1 MKQGRQTGLGCPPA
15 ALRPGVA
22 PSPTVPVKM
31 WHKPPKATW
40 GERRTRRAAQTGEE
54 KAAHLSRVALRY
66 GVQIVVLNSISLCDV
81 RTGYV
86 MSGPAR
92 GYAKAPGWRLPR
104 GPWRQ
109 ARGRPPPLLEPPR
122 RPLPS
127 ARRGDPEAAR
137 ADGSLQQG
145 GPPLCVT
152 HRAFRPQTDTESQV
166 GAQGE
171 GDSANKRANRGKRR
185 EPRGVRALQPST
197 CLSPVLR
204 RSQAW
209 RGRRARGGGSLL
221 KGARG
226 KGPGCP
232 QMHLRFSQAR
242 PLYGFISGKPGWATW
257 IFWHHYRKIRRR
269 DPSRPF
275 LRFMRGS

>member
-1 MKQGRQTGLGCPPA
+1 MGSLAAGKRPASSSPGAPPA
-15 ALRPGVA
+15 
-22 PSPTVPVKM
+22 
-31 WHKPPKATW
+31 PPPQCSA
-40 GERRTRRAAQTGEE
+40 
-54 KAAHLSRVALRY
+54 
-66 GVQIVVLNSISLCDV
+66 
-81 RTGYV
+81 
-86 MSGPAR
+86 
-92 GYAKAPGWRLPR
+92 WRPR
-104 GPWRQ
+104 GSP
-109 ARGRPPPLLEPPR
+109 
-122 RPLPS
+122 
-127 ARRGDPEAAR
+127 

-145 GPPLCVT
+145 GPPLHVTAT
-152 HRAFRPQTDTESQV
+152 HRAFRPQTDTESRA
-166 GAQGE
+166 GAQDE

-185 EPRGVRALQPST
+185 EPHGVRAPQPST
-197 CLSPVLR
+197 CLSHVLL

-269 DPSRPF
+269 DPSRPL